1 MSGHESS
8 DAAGGVIATI
18 ENSRNPEQ
26 SVDVVYVRE
35 DNAFV
40 TSGIK
45 ACFAEKELLIPAHMV
60 LSDFNLMGAII
71 SAILEKLSKACESES
86 SFHYEPSFE
95 VLDRSYTL
103 KEQGEYMRLEEVL
116 GREGL
121 EP

>member
-1 MSGHESS
+1 MGEHESS

-18 ENSRNPEQ
+18 ENSRNPDQ

-35 DNAFV
+35 ENAFV

-71 SAILEKLSKACESES
+71 SAILEKLSKACERES

-103 KEQGEYMRLEEVL
+103 KEQGEYMRLEQSQGSVE
-116 GREGL
+116 
-121 EP
+121 